1 MPTHFHSLPSAKIE
15 LKSLLSL
22 AVPLFL
28 AQLAQS
34 LMGFVDTVMAGQ
46 LSTDDLAATSLG
58 AGIWIVI
65 YVLLLG
71 VVTALNPMIAQEI
84 HAENKAQVGE
94 MGRQGMWF
102 GAALGVVG
110 VGLTCLTIPFLYDY
124 LTLDVTVKDKISLY
138 LYGIAIGFPAAMLH
152 RALYAYAASLNR
164 ATPMMF
170 ISFVALLLNVPLNY
184 VFIYGHWGA
193 PALGGAGC
201 GIATGLIMW
210 FNALGLLYLIHKDK
224 KLQPYG
230 LLQQYSPPNWSRLA
244 QFLKLGL
251 PIGFSY
257 FVEVTLFVCIA
268 LLIADLGT
276 VPLAAHQSA
285 LNFTTVL
292 YMIPQSLAAALSV
305 RVAQHLGAHNP
316 KQAQYAVK
324 IGLGFCFVIAFF
336 TASLMVIGR
345 HHIMALYVNDMAVI
359 TLGAS
364 LLIWSAGFQ
373 LFDAAQTVAS
383 GALRGYKKT
392 KIPMMIHLFCFW
404 VVGLGGGYLLA
415 KTDYLGAPQGVTGF
429 WLALV
434 ISLFLAMI
442 LLVSY
447 CLRVAQTTAK
457 KSPAIL

>member
-1 MPTHFHSLPSAKIE
+1 MSTHSSILSPAKIE

-22 AVPLFL
+22 TIPMFL

-34 LMGFVDTVMAGQ
+34 LMGFIDTVMAGR
-46 LSTDDLAATSLG
+46 LSTDDLAATGLG

-84 HAENKAQVGE
+84 HAKNKTQVGE
-94 MGRQGMWF
+94 LGRQGMWF
-102 GAALGVVG
+102 GTLLGFVG
-110 VGLTCLTIPFLYDY
+110 VGLTCLAIPFLYDY
-124 LTLDVTVKDKISLY
+124 LTLDVAVKDKISLY

-170 ISFVALLLNVPLNY
+170 ISFMALLLNIPLNY
-184 VFIYGHWGA
+184 IFIYGHWGA

-224 KLQPYG
+224 ELQPYG
-230 LLQQYSPPNWSRLA
+230 LLQKYSPPNWARLA
-244 QFLKLGL
+244 QFFKLGL

-276 VPLAAHQSA
+276 IPLAAHQSA

-292 YMIPQSLAAALSV
+292 YMMPQSLASALSV
-305 RVAQHLGAHNP
+305 RVAQHLGAQAP
-316 KQAQYAVK
+316 KKAQYAVK
-324 IGLGFCFVIAFF
+324 IGLIFCFFIALF
-336 TASLMVIGR
+336 TASLMIVAR
-345 HHIMALYVNDMAVI
+345 HEIIALYVKDAAVI
-359 TLGAS
+359 ALGSS

-392 KIPMMIHLFCFW
+392 KIPMLIHLFCFW
-404 VVGLGGGYLLA
+404 VVGLGGGYMLA
-415 KTDYLGAPQGVTGF
+415 KTEYLGAPQGVIGF
-429 WLALV
+429 WQALV
-434 ISLFLAMI
+434 VSLFLAMI
-442 LLVSY
+442 LLVGY
-447 CLRVAQTTAK
+447 CLRIAKTTAK
-457 KSPAIL
+457 KSHAVL

>member
-1 MPTHFHSLPSAKIE
+1 MPVFFRSKSPAQIE
-15 LKSLLSL
+15 LGSLLNL
-22 AVPLFL
+22 AIPMFL

-34 LMGFVDTVMAGQ
+34 LMGFIDTVMAGR
-46 LSTDDLAATSLG
+46 LSTDDLAATGLG

-84 HAENKAQVGE
+84 HTENPAQVGE
-94 MGRQGMWF
+94 IGRQGMWF
-102 GAALGVVG
+102 GTLLGCVG
-110 VGLTCLTIPFLYDY
+110 VGLTCLTVPFLYDY
-124 LTLDVTVKDKISLY
+124 LTLDVAVKNKVSLY

-170 ISFVALLLNVPLNY
+170 ISFMALLLNIPLNY
-184 VFIYGHWGA
+184 IFIYGHWGA

-210 FNALGLLYLIHKDK
+210 FNAGGLLYLIHKDK
-224 KLQPYG
+224 KLQAYG
-230 LLQQYSPPNWSRLA
+230 LLKRYSPPNWSRLI

-276 VPLAAHQSA
+276 ISLAAHQSA

-292 YMIPQSLAAALSV
+292 YMMPQSLAAALSV
-305 RVAQHLGAHNP
+305 RVAQQLGANAP
-316 KQAQYAVK
+316 DQAQYAIK
-324 IGLGFCFVIAFF
+324 IGLGFCFLIAFF
-336 TASLMVIGR
+336 TASLMIMTR
-345 HHIMALYVNDMAVI
+345 HQIIALYVNDPVVI
-359 TLGAS
+359 TLGAN
-364 LLIWSAGFQ
+364 LLVWSAGFQ

-404 VVGLGGGYLLA
+404 GVGLGGGYLLA
-415 KTDYLGAPQGVTGF
+415 KTHYLGPPQGVTGF
-429 WLALV
+429 WQALV
-434 ISLFLAMI
+434 ISLFLAML
-442 LLVSY
+442 LLVGY
-447 CLRVAQTTAK
+447 CLHVAKTSTK
-457 KSPAIL
+457 KSSAIL

>member
-1 MPTHFHSLPSAKIE
+1 MPVLFASKSAAKTE
-15 LKSLLSL
+15 LRSLLGL
-22 AVPLFL
+22 AIPLFL
-28 AQLAQS
+28 AQLANS
-34 LMGFVDTVMAGQ
+34 LMGFVDTVMAGR
-46 LSTDDLAATSLG
+46 LSTDDLAATALG

-71 VVTALNPMIAQEI
+71 VVTALNPLIAQEI
-84 HAENKAQVGE
+84 HSENPTQVGE
-94 MGRQGMWF
+94 IGRQGLWF
-102 GAALGVVG
+102 GAALGFVG
-110 VGLTCLTIPFLYDY
+110 VGLTCLSVPFLYDY
-124 LTLDVTVKDKISLY
+124 LTLDVAVKDKVSLY

-152 RALYAYAASLNR
+152 RALSAYAASLNR

-170 ISFVALLLNVPLNY
+170 ISFVALLLNIPLNY
-184 VFIYGHWGA
+184 IFIYGHWGA

-224 KLQPYG
+224 KLQAYG
-230 LLQQYSPPNWSRLA
+230 LLSRYSPPNWRRLA

-257 FVEVTLFVCIA
+257 FVEVTLFVFIA
-268 LLIADLGT
+268 LLVADLGT
-276 VPLAAHQSA
+276 IPLAAHQSA

-305 RVAQHLGAHNP
+305 RVAQHLGARNP
-316 KQAQYAVK
+316 KQAEHSVK
-324 IGLGFCFVIAFF
+324 IGLGFCFVIALF
-336 TASLMVIGR
+336 TASLMIIAR
-345 HHIMALYVNDMAVI
+345 HEIIALYVKDVAVI
-359 TLGAS
+359 ALGAS

-415 KTDYLGAPQGVTGF
+415 KTDYLGAPQGVKGF
-429 WLALV
+429 WQALV
-434 ISLFLAMI
+434 VSLFLAMI

-447 CLRVAQTTAK
+447 CLRVAKASAK